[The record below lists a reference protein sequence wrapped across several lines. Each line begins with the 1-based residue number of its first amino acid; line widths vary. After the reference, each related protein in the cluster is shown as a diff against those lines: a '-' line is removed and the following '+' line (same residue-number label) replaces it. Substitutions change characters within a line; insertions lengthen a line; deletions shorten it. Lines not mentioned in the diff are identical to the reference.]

1 MSKEKKQARKLDVR
15 YNEQPALYTSQ
26 FMIHAGDEDVALDCI
41 SHVDPMADG
50 TTIVPVHTK
59 LALSWGAVE
68 RLAGILNDALEQRGS
83 ADRKHIP
90 APHISGGTAKLPSFG
105 EAGV

>member
-1 MSKEKKQARKLDVR
+1 MSKESKQTRQLDIR
-15 YNEQPALYTSQ
+15 YNESPALYTSQ

-41 SHVDPMADG
+41 SRVDPASDG
-50 TTIVPVHTK
+50 RTIVPVHTK

-68 RLAGILNDALEQRGS
+68 RLAAMLNDALEQRKS
-83 ADRKHIP
+83 PDQKHIP